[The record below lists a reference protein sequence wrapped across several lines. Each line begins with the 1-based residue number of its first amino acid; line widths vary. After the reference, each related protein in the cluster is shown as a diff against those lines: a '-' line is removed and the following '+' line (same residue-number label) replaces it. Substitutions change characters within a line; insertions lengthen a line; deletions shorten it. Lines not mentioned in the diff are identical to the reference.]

1 GYVNAVLRTLARL
14 GPPWPWPEGDD
25 PDSLG
30 IRLSYPNWIIERLV
44 TDFGLEDAHA
54 TLSVGN
60 EPAPLALRVNPAT
73 TPEEVAR
80 GVRAPDSQV
89 ARGALVEDAL
99 LVRGSGDPAR
109 LAPIA
114 EGRATPQDE
123 ASQAVVAFLDP
134 QPGETVVDAAAAPGG
149 KATAIGER
157 VGESGRVVAA
167 DIHPGRIQLVSA
179 AADRLGLPWV
189 LPVVA
194 DGRALPARP
203 GRADRVL
210 VDAPCTGLGVLRRRP
225 EARWRIRPEQVAPLA
240 ALQRDLLRA

>member
-73 TPEEVAR
+73 TPGEGAREVRPA
-80 GVRAPDSQV
+80 ASQV
-89 ARGALVEDAL
+89 ARGALREAAL
-99 LVRGSGDPAR
+99 PVRGSGDPAQ
-109 LAPIA
+109 LAPVA

-123 ASQAVVAFLDP
+123 ASQAVVAYLDP
-134 QPGETVVDAAAAPGG
+134 QLGETVIDTAAAPGG

-157 VGESGRVVAA
+157 VGEDGRVLAA
-167 DIHPGRIQLVSA
+167 DIHRGRIHLV
-179 AADRLGLPWV
+179 
-189 LPVVA
+189 
-194 DGRALPARP
+194 
-203 GRADRVL
+203 
-210 VDAPCTGLGVLRRRP
+210 
-225 EARWRIRPEQVAPLA
+225 
-240 ALQRDLLRA
+240 